1 MSAETH
7 ETGKPPIENSE
18 GASTDEAA
26 STANSPDGHRA
37 TAPGNDTPGNDT
49 PVNDT
54 PVNGEDDW
62 PSDEIELEYRKALQA
77 VEAVENEVELQ
88 GGFGA
93 GPAEADPSADCSE
106 LLQTEKTSQG
116 GNGSAVD
123 GEPQPG
129 PAHPGVTPRQ
139 IIEAALFVG
148 GTPLTIKR
156 IGMLLRNE
164 FDQDFVEN
172 TIDTLNLQYTEEQR
186 PYEITFGEGGYRMVL
201 RSEFERLR
209 ARAYGF
215 GPKEVKLSQDALEV
229 LALVA
234 YRQPISAVQIEEAG
248 KSNPGSILRLLVR
261 RQLFAI
267 ERCGNKR
274 EDVRYRTT
282 PRFLELFG
290 LRGLDELPQSDDDLN
305 FK

>member
-1 MSAETH
+1 MSAESH
-7 ETGKPPIENSE
+7 ETGGTPIDNVE
-18 GASTDEAA
+18 DE
-26 STANSPDGHRA
+26 TALSADSPDEHSA
-37 TAPGNDTPGNDT
+37 TVPDDDTLASA
-49 PVNDT
+49 
-54 PVNGEDDW
+54 EDDR
-62 PSDEIELEYRKALQA
+62 PSDDIELDYRRALEA
-77 VEAVENEVELQ
+77 IEAVENAVELQ

-93 GPAEADPSADCSE
+93 GPVEAEASLDCSD
-106 LLQTEKTSQG
+106 S
-116 GNGSAVD
+116 
-123 GEPQPG
+123 PQPAVPATETIPTQSG
-129 PAHPGVTPRQ
+129 PAHPGVTPQQ

-172 TIDTLNLQYTEEQR
+172 TIDSLNSTYAEEQR

-209 ARAYGF
+209 SRAYGF

-234 YRQPISAVQIEEAG
+234 YRQPVSAAQIEEAG

-267 ERCGNKR
+267 ERCGKKR
-274 EDVRYRTT
+274 ADVKYRTT

-290 LRGLDELPQSDDDLN
+290 LGDLDELPQSIDDLN

>member
-1 MSAETH
+1 MSAEAN
-7 ETGKPPIENSE
+7 ETGETPIDNVE
-18 GASTDEAA
+18 G
-26 STANSPDGHRA
+26 
-37 TAPGNDTPGNDT
+37 TAPDRADENPPSPPDDDISPGT
-49 PVNDT
+49 
-54 PVNGEDDW
+54 EDDW
-62 PSDEIELEYRKALQA
+62 PSDKIELAYRQALEA
-77 VEAVENEVELQ
+77 VEAVETEMELQ
-88 GGFGA
+88 GGFGESSDDTDA
-93 GPAEADPSADCSE
+93 SSDDSEAPTDSVGIVE
-106 LLQTEKTSQG
+106 
-116 GNGSAVD
+116 AVD
-123 GEPQPG
+123 SQSG

-164 FDQDFVEN
+164 FDQDFVEQ
-172 TIDTLNLQYTEEQR
+172 TIDALNSTYTEERR

-209 ARAYGF
+209 NRAYGF

-234 YRQPISAVQIEEAG
+234 YRQPVSAAEIEDAG
-248 KSNPGSILRLLVR
+248 KSNPGSTLRLLVR

-267 ERCGNKR
+267 ERTGKKR
-274 EDVRYRTT
+274 GDVKYRTT

-290 LRGLDELPQSDDDLN
+290 LRDLDELPQSDGDLN